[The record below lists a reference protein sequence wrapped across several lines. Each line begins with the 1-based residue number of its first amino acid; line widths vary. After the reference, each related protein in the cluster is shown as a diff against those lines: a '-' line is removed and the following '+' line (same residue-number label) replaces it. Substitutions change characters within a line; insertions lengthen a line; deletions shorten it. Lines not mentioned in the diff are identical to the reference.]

1 MRYLTPSPRYL
12 IPRHLAR
19 AVDGSDAG
27 AWVSRC
33 QRTIPATH
41 SAHPG
46 QRWPTSDLLALLAG
60 CGSKCCLYR
69 SSREGIPHGLQLPGE
84 MPMPPAR
91 SAITHARSRMHAP
104 AFPCC
109 RRADPTTFSAST
121 SCPRWYAAV
130 IPRSQQ
136 SLPPRRLTSRAMP
149 QMKLAGY
156 GSCSATRA
164 TARGS

>member
-1 MRYLTPSPRYL
+1 
-12 IPRHLAR
+12 
-19 AVDGSDAG
+19 
-27 AWVSRC
+27 
-33 QRTIPATH
+33 
-41 SAHPG
+41 
-46 QRWPTSDLLALLAG
+46 
-60 CGSKCCLYR
+60 
-69 SSREGIPHGLQLPGE
+69 
-84 MPMPPAR
+84 MPPAR